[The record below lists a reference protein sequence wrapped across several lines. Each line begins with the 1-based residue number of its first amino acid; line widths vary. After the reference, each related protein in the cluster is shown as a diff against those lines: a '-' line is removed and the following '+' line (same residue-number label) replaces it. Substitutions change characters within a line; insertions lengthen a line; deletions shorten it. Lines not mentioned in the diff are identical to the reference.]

1 MKTIKPQ
8 KLGILSR
15 CFEFKRK
22 NYFAVSILMYIPL
35 AERAE
40 LYSEV
45 SMWKFAA
52 AELGKDGALDAGIPK
67 AKPEFLVAGWA
78 HVPGGQAKQGCSV
91 KARLGALEKELYVYG
106 DRVWRGSIP
115 GDPVPFTS
123 MRVDWAH
130 AFGGEGFEHNPAGKG
145 FKPVTV
151 DGVTL
156 QWLPNVL
163 YPADRL
169 TSPDKRPDPAGF
181 GPMDIA
187 WPQRFTKAGTHDDNW
202 LKEDFPGFARDIEWT
217 IFNTASPDQW
227 FEKALKGDEAY
238 AFQNMHPEK
247 TILEGRLPGFVSR
260 CFINKKTEEG
270 EKFEEVPTRLSTIW
284 FFPHAERAILIH
296 QGMCEVADED
306 AKDIAQVLIAA
317 ERLGEPKGPEYY
329 RDVMRQR
336 LDKEKGPLY
345 ALRDVD
351 LLPPGL
357 VSLETDEDKDL
368 LEGKGLIRR
377 NMQKRAVREIEK
389 ARAMVAGYGL
399 DPDLHGPKL
408 PGPEEPLPDM
418 DHLSEFI
425 DRKVA
430 EAEAQKKAAEEG
442 KALSLK
448 AIEEK
453 LTGMGMDFEVIRKEI
468 SQSPKGPPT
477 FSAQAQID
485 ALKDIAARLGAQG
498 IAAQEVEAYIADE
511 AFCNRLFDGERK
523 LKEAY
528 RFTAHHQDAALPMEQ
543 EKVLSVRESVQ
554 VSFAQGKSF
563 AGLDLTGADL
573 SDMDLNGVD
582 FEGAFL
588 ESVNFTGASL
598 EGSNLKNAVLAHA
611 VLQGAR
617 LNHAVLEGA
626 NLGGAQ
632 LSQAEFVG
640 VNLTGAIMAKADLS
654 GACFNGAQ
662 MKGADLSG
670 ATFKG
675 TDFSEVQA
683 DQLTF
688 LETDLKGLMLKS
700 ARMEKCSF
708 LKCDVSGVDFEK
720 ASLKSAVFVEVKGH
734 KARFAGT
741 DMENVRFVQQCDFDS
756 SDFTGACLNKANLRG
771 CSLNGCDFTQARLD
785 GADLSECRL
794 NKAKFYRSIA
804 REARF
809 VKADLQD
816 AVMTS
821 INAMNATFQRANI
834 CGADLRGANLY
845 QVDLARVHAD
855 TKTQLQ
861 DALSKKVRIYP
872 RRIS

>member
-22 NYFAVSILMYIPL
+22 NYFAVSVLMYIPL
-35 AERAE
+35 SEKPE

-52 AELGKDGALDAGIPK
+52 AELGKDAALDAGIPK
-67 AKPEFLVAGWA
+67 AKPELLVAGWA

-91 KARLGALEKELYVYG
+91 KAHLGTLEKELYVYG

-130 AFGGEGFEHNPAGKG
+130 AYGGEGFENNPSGKG
-145 FKPVTV
+145 FKPVTA

-163 YPADRL
+163 YPSDRL
-169 TSPDKRPDPAGF
+169 TSPEMRLEPAGF

-187 WPQRFTKAGTHDDNW
+187 WPQRFIKAGTHDDKW

-217 IFNTASPDQW
+217 IFNTAPPDQW
-227 FEKALKGDEAY
+227 FEQPLKGDEAY
-238 AFQNMHPEK
+238 AFQNMHPGR

-260 CFINKKTEEG
+260 CFINKQTDEG
-270 EKFEEVPTRLSTIW
+270 EKFEEVPTRLSTVW

-306 AKDIAQVLIAA
+306 AVDITQILIGA
-317 ERLGEPKGPEYY
+317 ERQGEPKGPEYY
-329 RDVMRQR
+329 RGVMRQR

-351 LLPPGL
+351 LLPEGL
-357 VSLETDEDKDL
+357 MSSEADEDKDL
-368 LEGKGLIRR
+368 LEGKGLIRT

-389 ARAMVAGYGL
+389 ARGIVAGYGL

-408 PGPEEPLPDM
+408 PEPEEPIPDM
-418 DHLSEFI
+418 DHLPEFI
-425 DRKVA
+425 EKKLA
-430 EAEAQKKAAEEG
+430 EAEARKIAVEEEKA
-442 KALSLK
+442 KSLK
-448 AIEEK
+448 AVEEK
-453 LTGMGMDFEVIRKEI
+453 LTGMGMDFDVIRKEI
-468 SQSPKGPPT
+468 SESPKGPPT

-485 ALKDIAARLGAQG
+485 ALKAIVARLGAQG
-498 IAAQEVEAYIADE
+498 IAAPEIEAYLADE
-511 AFCNRLFDGERK
+511 TFCNRLFDGERK
-523 LKEAY
+523 LKESY
-528 RFTAHHQDAALPMEQ
+528 RFTAHHQDAALPMGQ
-543 EKVLSVRESVQ
+543 DKSISVRESVQ
-554 VSFAQGKSF
+554 AAYAQGKSF

-573 SDMDLNGVD
+573 SDMDLNGAD

-588 ESVNFTGASL
+588 ESVNFTGANL
-598 EGSNLKNAVLAHA
+598 DGSNLKNAVLAHA
-611 VLQGAR
+611 VLKGAR
-617 LNHAVLEGA
+617 LNQAVLEGA

-632 LSQAEFVG
+632 LTEAEFMG

-654 GACFNGAQ
+654 GARFNGAQ
-662 MKGADLSG
+662 MKCADLSH
-670 ATFKG
+670 AVFEG
-675 TDFSEVQA
+675 TDFSGVQA

-688 LETDLKGLMLKS
+688 LETDLKGLILNS

-708 LKCDVSGVDFEK
+708 LKCDVGGVDFEK
-720 ASLKSAVFVEVKGH
+720 ASLKSAVFVETKGRN
-734 KARFAGT
+734 ARFKET

-771 CSLNGCDFTQARLD
+771 CSLNGCDFTLSRLD
-785 GADLSECRL
+785 GADLSECML

-809 VKADLQD
+809 VKADLKG

-855 TKTQLQ
+855 TTTQLD

-872 RRIS
+872 RRVS